1 MAYISNLPQQMNS
14 AANQSA
20 LQGAQMSQEN
30 ASTAQQIE
38 TIQTQIQAEAQK
50 AQAQRHQIMMET
62 QNKIREM
69 ANETMN
75 NRLKTSDKNHKAVLD
90 TVKS

>member
-1 MAYISNLPQQMNS
+1 MAYISNAPQQMNS
-14 AANQSA
+14 MMNQSA
-20 LQGAQMSQEN
+20 LQGAQMQQEN